1 MTPMLNITLSD
12 IKDLNVA
19 HKVNKGGVKVWV
31 RNKRDFNPNFI
42 SCETLIYLV
51 KGTKSVVLDKY
62 P

>member
-31 RNKRDFNPNFI
+31 RNKMDFNPNFYFMW
-42 SCETLIYLV
+42 SSYL
-51 KGTKSVVLDKY
+51 
-62 P
+62 PC